1 MSNDNPLQ
9 NIKQLANQTTVTHRT
24 LKSDKSTILNIVTR
38 QSVALPLTI
47 PYTSQKER
55 QNILKMMTYDFLN
68 EQFILQKILPCTFYE
83 LMSLNPQV
91 HMLSIYETKEQT
103 TYEIPPTHQFMF
115 INFTDN
121 EILENL
127 GEVIADHI
135 TRVSFEQGDES

>member
-38 QSVALPLTI
+38 QSVALPLEI
-47 PYTSQKER
+47 ENVSPEER

-68 EQFILQKILPCTFYE
+68 DQFILQKILPCTFYE
-83 LMSLNPQV
+83 LMSLNSQV

-121 EILENL
+121 EILKNL

-135 TRVSFEQGDES
+135 TRVSFEQDDES